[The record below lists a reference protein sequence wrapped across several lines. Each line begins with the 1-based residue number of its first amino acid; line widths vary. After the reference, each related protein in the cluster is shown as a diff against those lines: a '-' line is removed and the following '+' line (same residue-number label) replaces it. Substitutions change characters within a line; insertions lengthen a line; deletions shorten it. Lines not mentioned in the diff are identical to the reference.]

1 MKLTIE
7 FKDPKDFE
15 KLMRMLRILQKDIFE
30 FGFELEADFRDYVEI
45 VDFAHKQLQEQYEG
59 IND

>member
-15 KLMRMLRILQKDIFE
+15 KLMRMLRILQKDTFE
-30 FGFELEADFRDYVEI
+30 FGFEFQADFRDYVEI
-45 VDFAHKQLQEQYEG
+45 VESTQKQLEEQYEAV
-59 IND
+59 NE

>member
-45 VDFAHKQLQEQYEG
+45 VESTQKQLEEQYEAV
-59 IND
+59 ND